1 MPERPTKIAW
11 TSACSRLW
19 SCMKSIYNRTLRQRL
34 LFWILHIKAYQACQ
48 VCKWWKLFI
57 RRLKEAFG
65 SKLMIVAAPSIT
77 MRRLR
82 RAFISAGSP
91 SSTEDLWCV
100 WGERYGRWRG
110 HRHGRGRR
118 WGPGEDVYQSKVKA
132 WHVQTVWDWMERLP
146 WENVPLQSGSYISFL
161 SLGKFS
167 DHRNNKRSRNFQN
180 F

>member
-1 MPERPTKIAW
+1 MIFLCSKGFRALTSATPKQTWHFLQLVNRSPMANKLLLTRGMPERPTKIAW
-11 TSACSRLW
+11 TSACSGLW

-82 RAFISAGSP
+82 RTFISAGSP
-91 SSTEDLWCV
+91 SSTEGLWCG

-110 HRHGRGRR
+110 HRYRRGKEM
-118 WGPGEDVYQSKVKA
+118 G
-132 WHVQTVWDWMERLP
+132 TER
-146 WENVPLQSGSYISFL
+146 GCISI
-161 SLGKFS
+161 
-167 DHRNNKRSRNFQN
+167 
-180 F
+180 